1 MSASEDRNRAL
12 QWAPWLVLL
21 LAALLVRSPVWT
33 GPLDREFD
41 GFQGGFFAT
50 TAVNYERL
58 GLGAADGYPVANVE
72 LDAERPST
80 WYVYPNH
87 PPTVPLLAWV
97 SARLFGPEGWRDAWR
112 EHRAPA
118 GLEPALRLPFGLA
131 QLATALGL
139 AALLILAGQRT
150 AAPLALA
157 AFAFAP
163 IEVGYAGLVN
173 YEHPAMAAAVWT
185 GVAVLAWCR
194 TPSPA
199 RLAACALGGAAG
211 TAVTFAPAFFLP
223 GYALLALRLRG
234 WAAWKPTVALGLGAL
249 TPILLHRH
257 FGGGVLAAF
266 DLSPDPLFDRVRR
279 LLAPLLDGSLPFGRW
294 LAIQGESARVYLG
307 PELCALGAAGL
318 LLAAYRFLRGPRSE
332 RATGG
337 IVLALF
343 AGGALAHVAFYKHT
357 GDPQPSFLLNLAPG
371 LAAAAGL
378 ALAAGVER
386 QWPRRAGLAALAPA
400 VLLAVL
406 GSWRSDGLITPWRA
420 PASDAPGAPA
430 IAPPVEIGAQLAARV
445 PAGHAVWYP
454 ESLGLNPAAF
464 FYAWRTML
472 PVAPSD
478 ASYAAAQGQLERFD
492 QQDLP
497 VVLALPKHPPKQA
510 AAQTAALAA
519 RLAQDYP
526 EIHGAP
532 LVDDDLWVIYR
543 LR

>member
-1 MSASEDRNRAL
+1 MSSTGDRNRAL

-21 LAALLVRSPVWT
+21 LAALLVRWPVWT

-50 TAVNYERL
+50 TTVNYERL

-72 LDAERPST
+72 LDAERSST

-87 PPTVPLLAWV
+87 PPTVPLLAWG
-97 SARLFGPEGWRDAWR
+97 SARLFGPDGWRDAWR
-112 EHRAPA
+112 EQRAPE

-139 AALLILAGQRT
+139 ATLLILAGRRA

-194 TPSPA
+194 APGPA

-294 LAIQGESARVYLG
+294 LAIQWESALVYLG

-318 LLAAYRFLRGPRSE
+318 LLAAHRTLRGSSAD
-332 RATGG
+332 RAIGG

-343 AGGALAHVAFYKHT
+343 SGGALAHVAFYKHT

-378 ALAAGVER
+378 ALAAVAVSAGCASKDVTTPDEQIPNKFAGAPDWVHDFAR
-386 QWPRRAGLAALAPA
+386 WSAARLDAGAESELLEWMTQAPHARRNHPTPEHFLPLFVTMGAAGEH
-400 VLLAVL
+400 
-406 GSWRSDGLITPWRA
+406 WRA
-420 PASDAPGAPA
+420 
-430 IAPPVEIGAQLAARV
+430 EQLHRSISR
-445 PAGHAVWYP
+445 
-454 ESLGLNPAAF
+454 E
-464 FYAWRTML
+464 
-472 PVAPSD
+472 
-478 ASYAAAQGQLERFD
+478 
-492 QQDLP
+492 
-497 VVLALPKHPPKQA
+497 VLALDAWRFAPS
-510 AAQTAALAA
+510 AQGCSSSSGT
-519 RLAQDYP
+519 
-526 EIHGAP
+526 
-532 LVDDDLWVIYR
+532 
-543 LR
+543 